1 MPERILET
9 WNGEAVD
16 ARAIPVLPVGDFQ
29 QVVADVVTAGGRVA
43 SMFGR
48 PTGRGE
54 VLVTAA
60 LSDDS
65 EGKLG
70 IVATEVRG
78 SWPSLAPECPS
89 LQTFERE
96 LYEQY
101 GLRPEGHPWLKPLRF
116 EPPRMEGTD
125 PFGRR
130 HRGEGGGERAVLA
143 RERSPIP
150 GDYPFFRVEGEEVHE
165 VAVGPVHAGV
175 IEPGH
180 FRFQCHG
187 EHVFHLE
194 IVLGYQHRGVEAL
207 LEAGPDKRTLALAES
222 IAGDTAVGHLL
233 AHVNAVEALSG
244 CQPPARAQ
252 ALRGVALELER
263 LANHVG
269 DLGMLAGDVGF
280 LPTASYC
287 GALRAEFL
295 NALAEIC
302 GNRFGRSLL
311 VPGGVRFDLPNDA
324 AARLADKLEKAW
336 ARVEEAANLFFRAP
350 SVRNRTDGT
359 GVVSR
364 EDCLALGL
372 VGPAA
377 RACGVSRDV
386 RRDHATGIFRF
397 RQIPVVTGETGD
409 VFARAWVRFL
419 ESERSVDFAMKEL
432 RALPGG
438 PVRVPAAKPSAHR
451 FVVSMVEGWRGE
463 IVHAVATDEAGRFAR
478 YKVKDPS
485 FHNWMGLAMALRG
498 EQISDFP
505 LCNKSFNLSYCGH
518 DL

>member
-1 MPERILET
+1 MSPARVLEA
-9 WNGEAVD
+9 WNADALD
-16 ARAIPVLPVGDFQ
+16 ARAVPVLPVDEFQ
-29 QVVADVVTAGGRVA
+29 QIVSDVVAVGGRVTT
-43 SMFGR
+43 MFGEAAGAE
-48 PTGRGE
+48 T
-54 VLVTAA
+54 LVTAA
-60 LSDDS
+60 LADDP

-70 IVATEVRG
+70 ILSTRVGG
-78 SWPSLAPECPS
+78 SWPSLAAECPS
-89 LQTFERE
+89 LQGFERE
-96 LYEQY
+96 IHEQL
-101 GLRPEGHPWLKPLRF
+101 GVVPEGHPWLKPLRF
-116 EPPRMEGTD
+116 EPPRRPGID
-125 PFGRR
+125 PFGRASK
-130 HRGEGGGERAVLA
+130 GA
-143 RERSPIP
+143 PIP
-150 GDYPFFRVEGEEVHE
+150 GDYPFFAVAGEEVHE
-165 VAVGPVHAGV
+165 VAVGPVHAGI

-194 IVLGYQHRGVEAL
+194 IALGYQHRGVERLLEGGPDRRTVAL
-207 LEAGPDKRTLALAES
+207 LES
-222 IAGDTAVGHLL
+222 VAGDTAVGHLL
-233 AHVNAVEALSG
+233 AHVNAVESLAG
-244 CQPPARAQ
+244 CQPPARAA

-311 VPGGVRFDLPNDA
+311 VPGGVRFDLSPA
-324 AARLADKLEKAW
+324 AADRLADKVESAW
-336 ARVEEAANLFFRAP
+336 ESVQAAASLFFGSA
-350 SVRNRTDGT
+350 SARNRTDGT

-364 EDCLALGL
+364 DTAVALGL

-377 RACGVSRDV
+377 RACGLSRDV
-386 RRDHATGIFRF
+386 RRDFSTGIFRF
-397 RQIPVVTGETGD
+397 VHIPVVTGETGD

-419 ESERSVDFAMKEL
+419 ESERSAEFAVRTL

-438 PVRVPAAKPSAHR
+438 PVRVACGAPAPNRIA
-451 FVVSMVEGWRGE
+451 VSMMEGWRGE
-463 IVHAVATDEAGRFAR
+463 ITHALRTGPDGRFAR
-478 YKVKDPS
+478 YKIKDPS
-485 FHNWMGLAMALRG
+485 FHNWMGLAQALRG